1 MNPLSPFECVLPTRG
16 CSDPSYALAASLP
29 GDRSHRSPSGES
41 LCVVPPLPP
50 SLFRSR
56 PDGRFNPRAPPRAGH
71 VPHSPP
77 HSVSSPGRGGGSPS
91 AAGGDDLCPHPI
103 SAGPH
108 PSSGP
113 IPPANSLC
121 PLCRRGSISPVPFLH
136 RCSYA
141 PCSACPFCLREHAG
155 LFLRALPMPV
165 PFRPPWWG
173 PLRRGA
179 MCHPLHPVAV
189 GWRADTLFPATHS
202 VSQCLRATSRSP
214 RGVISLISLR
224 YPCVPMPTPLPS
236 VCVAPS
242 LSSIP
247 PPVPPP
253 RSAGG
258 GGGGAGGP
266 GPRLGARAARPPP
279 PLGHKDN
286 ATKSKK

>member
-16 CSDPSYALAASLP
+16 CSDPSYAPAESLP

-121 PLCRRGSISPVPFLH
+121 PLCRSISPVPFLH

-173 PLRRGA
+173 PL
-179 MCHPLHPVAV
+179 
-189 GWRADTLFPATHS
+189 HS

-224 YPCVPMPTPLPS
+224 YPCVPMPPPLPS

-247 PPVPPP
+247 HPFPPP
-253 RSAGG
+253 SV
-258 GGGGAGGP
+258 P
-266 GPRLGARAARPPP
+266 
-279 PLGHKDN
+279 
-286 ATKSKK
+286 

>member
-173 PLRRGA
+173 PRL
-179 MCHPLHPVAV
+179 AV
-189 GWRADTLFPATHS
+189 
-202 VSQCLRATSRSP
+202 
-214 RGVISLISLR
+214 
-224 YPCVPMPTPLPS
+224 
-236 VCVAPS
+236 
-242 LSSIP
+242 LSGHK
-247 PPVPPP
+247 PVPPRSYFFDFVALSLCPNAPSPP
-253 RSAGG
+253 RWRRRALLGRPRP
-258 GGGGAGGP
+258 GP
-266 GPRLGARAARPPP
+266 GPPAARGPQPAPRSPPP
-279 PLGHKDN
+279 HRPLPRVFPSAPRSGHTLTAAPDSPPIDG
-286 ATKSKK
+286 ATRFHQRAEEPAHECTLDAYPS

>member
-1 MNPLSPFECVLPTRG
+1 
-16 CSDPSYALAASLP
+16 
-29 GDRSHRSPSGES
+29 
-41 LCVVPPLPP
+41 
-50 SLFRSR
+50 
-56 PDGRFNPRAPPRAGH
+56 

-165 PFRPPWWG
+165 PFRPLLAGRHPLPCD
-173 PLRRGA
+173 PLRLAVPSGHKPVPPGSYFFDFVA
-179 MCHPLHPVAV
+179 LSLCPNAPSPPL
-189 GWRADTLFPATHS
+189 
-202 VSQCLRATSRSP
+202 CLRRSIL
-214 RGVISLISLR
+214 VIH
-224 YPCVPMPTPLPS
+224 P
-236 VCVAPS
+236 PS
-242 LSSIP
+242 LP
-247 PPVPPP
+247 PPPLSLDRCVFFHHMQMPRICTRPSPPPP
-253 RSAGG
+253 RSSYETILSSRASPPRGRAPRPSSPTSILYG
-258 GGGGAGGP
+258 PHTVPPSRVPRSLSNAQPSLASLSGVSTNSHDPSGRCSCGIIP
-266 GPRLGARAARPPP
+266 GPPGESLSRLFLCAQ
-279 PLGHKDN
+279 
-286 ATKSKK
+286 